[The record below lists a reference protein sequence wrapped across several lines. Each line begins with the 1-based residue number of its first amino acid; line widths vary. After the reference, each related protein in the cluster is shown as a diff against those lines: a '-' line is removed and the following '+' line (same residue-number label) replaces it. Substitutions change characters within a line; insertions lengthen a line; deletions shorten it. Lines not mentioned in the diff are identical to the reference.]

1 MLWIKFNPAL
11 ILQRSLLI
19 KIFNMISIPHF
30 NQIKSKQALR
40 EFSKT
45 YLKASG
51 LPIPDSYLYH
61 SKNKIF
67 GIYWKQEFI
76 GGFILGNCP
85 EFRTIDVFSEASY
98 HQRIYAQMEQPTEY
112 TEITC
117 FWIKRKF
124 RTNTTLNFF
133 TWLAMSYALK
143 KSDTKYFLFGTCSRS
158 LARLYATTSKSILLH
173 QDYINNKPTFIFW
186 AKRSTCVLG
195 ILEILLFKTR
205 RRFGLM
211 KFELT

>member
-1 MLWIKFNPAL
+1 MF
-11 ILQRSLLI
+11 SL
-19 KIFNMISIPHF
+19 PHF
-30 NQIKSKQALR
+30 NQIKSKNALK
-40 EFSKT
+40 EFSEI

-67 GIYWKQEFI
+67 GIYWKQELI

-85 EFRTIDVFSEASY
+85 EFRTIDVFAEAAQ
-98 HQRIYAQMEQPTEY
+98 HQSIHTQMEHLAEY

-124 RTNTTLNFF
+124 RTNTLLNFF

-143 KSDTKYFLFGTCSRS
+143 KSDTRYFLFGTCSRS
-158 LARLYATTSKSILLH
+158 LARLYATTPKSILLH
-173 QDYINNKPTFIFW
+173 QDFINKKPTFIFW
-186 AKRSTCVLG
+186 AKRSTCILG
-195 ILEILLFKTR
+195 ILEILFSKMKR
-205 RRFGLM
+205 RVSHIKL
-211 KFELT
+211 ELA

>member
-1 MLWIKFNPAL
+1 MF
-11 ILQRSLLI
+11 SL
-19 KIFNMISIPHF
+19 PHF
-30 NQIKSKQALR
+30 NQLKTKNALK
-40 EFSKT
+40 EFSEI
-45 YLKASG
+45 YLKSSG

-67 GIYWKQEFI
+67 GIYWKQELI

-85 EFRTIDVFSEASY
+85 DFRTIDIFAEASQ
-98 HQRIYAQMEQPTEY
+98 HQSIHTQMEYLAEY

-124 RTNTTLNFF
+124 RTNTLLNFF

-143 KSDTKYFLFGTCSRS
+143 KSNTKYFLFGTCSRS
-158 LARLYATTSKSILLH
+158 LARLYATTPKSILLH
-173 QDYINNKPTFIFW
+173 QDFINKKPTFIFW
-186 AKRSTCVLG
+186 AKRSTCILG
-195 ILEILLFKTR
+195 ILEILFFKMR
-205 RRFGLM
+205 RRVGLI